1 MVNLWTISIGKTTGE
16 VFYGYTNF
24 SCRNA
29 DSMSFICFSNHRA
42 FFLNKKLL
50 PSSHQS
56 STWSMD
62 RSLLHISFL
71 RLFIIRDTFINK
83 VNYALACRFA
93 PFFSIINFNEKKI
106 YTFLWSGHYK
116 GNQFLIKLGCWC
128 WYLTILQLSFLIH
141 VYLLST

>member
-1 MVNLWTISIGKTTGE
+1 MNDFYWENHGRGFFMVTQISVAGTLIACHLFIFQIIVHFFKT
-16 VFYGYTNF
+16 
-24 SCRNA
+24 
-29 DSMSFICFSNHRA
+29 
-42 FFLNKKLL
+42 KKLL
-50 PSSHQS
+50 PPSHQS

-93 PFFSIINFNEKKI
+93 PFFSIINFNEKKN

-141 VYLLST
+141 VHVYLLST

>member
-1 MVNLWTISIGKTTGE
+1 MNDFYWENHGRGFFMVTQISVAGTLIACHLFIFQIIVHFFKT
-16 VFYGYTNF
+16 
-24 SCRNA
+24 
-29 DSMSFICFSNHRA
+29 
-42 FFLNKKLL
+42 KKLL
-50 PSSHQS
+50 PPSHQS

-106 YTFLWSGHYK
+106 THFCDPDIIRGISFWS
-116 GNQFLIKLGCWC
+116 NWDVDADIWQSSNSVF
-128 WYLTILQLSFLIH
+128 
-141 VYLLST
+141 